1 MEHAEGLP
9 TLYIHSKR
17 PEWGL
22 AIMARTG
29 RKKNRYLF
37 QDGRMRAFP
46 VKFCHFMQPADKP
59 LDVATRVAR
68 QLASQLD
75 GHSFENPPAAAP
87 SRDNKVTL
95 DDQIKIFLK
104 LFPGGFHDADYVKT
118 VRGAE
123 KRRKR
128 HREAAVE
135 DAAQLLS
142 ADGLNGLIESGDF
155 IAVMDAV
162 RAVINGTSLCSTRDK
177 SVLDELPGDKAEDFA
192 IAVRDLLHGESAFFD
207 RFTRFM
213 AVLDHDR
220 SGRVTWPLATV
231 LPALNEP
238 QKHVVVKPSVFR
250 KQAEWMAPRLPYN
263 KLPNAGLYERF
274 RRMAEAVGEKLTEA
288 GHAPRDMFDVYD
300 FIWSTLRPKA
310 LKLLDETTG
319 DTEDAA

>member
-22 AIMARTG
+22 AIIARAG

-46 VKFCHFMQPADKP
+46 AKFCHFMEPADKP

-75 GHSFENPPAAAP
+75 GHSFENPPAAKP
-87 SRDNKVTL
+87 SRDDKVTL
-95 DDQIKIFLK
+95 DDQIRIFLK
-104 LFPGGFHDADYVKT
+104 LFPGGFEDPDYVKT
-118 VRGAE
+118 VRTAE

-128 HREAAVE
+128 HREPAID
-135 DAAQLLS
+135 DARQTLGQARLE
-142 ADGLNGLIESGDF
+142 AMIEVGDHDG
-155 IAVMDAV
+155 VMDAV

-177 SVLDELPGDKAEDFA
+177 SVLGELPDELRPDFA
-192 IAVRDLLHGESAFFD
+192 VAVRDLLHGESAFFD

-220 SGRVTWPLATV
+220 AGRVTWPLATV
-231 LPALNEP
+231 LPALVEP
-238 QKHVVVKPSVFR
+238 AQHVVVKPSVFR

-310 LKLLDETTG
+310 LKLLDEIG
-319 DTEDAA
+319 DADEAA

>member
-46 VKFCHFMQPADKP
+46 AKFCHLMEPADKP

-75 GHSFENPPAAAP
+75 GHSFENPAPAP
-87 SRDNKVTL
+87 VKRDDRVSL
-95 DDQIKIFLK
+95 EDQIRVFEK
-104 LFPGGFHDADYVKT
+104 LFPLGFADPEYQKT
-118 VRGAE
+118 VRGAD

-128 HREAAVE
+128 HRDPSIDDAQRLLSEARLAMLVENGDGAAV
-135 DAAQLLS
+135 
-142 ADGLNGLIESGDF
+142 
-155 IAVMDAV
+155 V
-162 RAVINGTSLCSTRDK
+162 RTIGEVLGGTSLCSTRDRAA
-177 SVLDELPGDKAEDFA
+177 LDELPEALYDDLAV
-192 IAVRDLLHGESAFFD
+192 AVRDLLWGESAYFD
-207 RFTRFM
+207 RFTRYM

-220 SGRVTWPLATV
+220 SGRVTWPMATV
-231 LPALNEP
+231 LSALVHP
-238 QKHVVVKPSVFR
+238 DRHVVVKPSVFR

-274 RRMAEAVGEKLTEA
+274 RRMAVAVGEKLAEA
-288 GHAPRDMFDVYD
+288 DHPPRDLFDVYD

-310 LKLLDETTG
+310 LKLLDE
-319 DTEDAA
+319 DAGSEAA

>member
-22 AIMARTG
+22 AIMARAG

-46 VKFCHFMQPADKP
+46 VKFCHFMEPADKP

-75 GHSFENPPAAAP
+75 GHSFENPPAPKP
-87 SRDNKVTL
+87 SRSDKVTL
-95 DDQIKIFLK
+95 DDQLKIFMK
-104 LFPGGFHDADYVKT
+104 LFPLGFQDPEYIKTIRGHD
-118 VRGAE
+118 

-128 HREAAVE
+128 HREPAIEDARRMLGQARLEMLIENGDGAAVVTTVRE
-135 DAAQLLS
+135 VLDA
-142 ADGLNGLIESGDF
+142 
-155 IAVMDAV
+155 
-162 RAVINGTSLCSTRDK
+162 TSLCSTRDK
-177 SVLDELPGDKAEDFA
+177 SVLVDLPESLYDDFA
-192 IAVRDLLHGESAFFD
+192 VAVRDLLHGESAFFD

-220 SGRVTWPLATV
+220 SGKVTWPLATA
-231 LPALNEP
+231 LPALMEP
-238 QKHVVVKPSVFR
+238 ATHVVVKPSVFR

-288 GHAPRDMFDVYD
+288 DHPPRDMFDVYD

-310 LKLLDETTG
+310 LKLLEEV
-319 DTEDAA
+319 TEDAA

>member
-9 TLYIHSKR
+9 TLYIHTKR

-22 AIMARTG
+22 AIIARAG

-46 VKFCHFMQPADKP
+46 AKFCHFMEPADKP

-75 GHSFENPPAAAP
+75 GHSFENPPAAKP
-87 SRDNKVTL
+87 SREDKVTL

-104 LFPGGFHDADYVKT
+104 LFPGGFEDPDYVKS
-118 VRGAE
+118 VRTAE

-128 HREAAVE
+128 HRDPAIE
-135 DAAQLLS
+135 DAIRVLS
-142 ADGLNGLIESGDF
+142 VDALGALIDAGDHR
-155 IAVMDAV
+155 AVMDAV

-177 SVLDELPGDKAEDFA
+177 SVLVDLPDEMLADFSV
-192 IAVRDLLHGESAFFD
+192 AVRDLLHGESSFFD

-220 SGRVTWPLATV
+220 SGKVTWPLATV
-231 LPALNEP
+231 LPALTAP
-238 QKHVVVKPSVFR
+238 DQHVVVKPSVFR

-274 RRMAEAVGEKLTEA
+274 RRMAESVGEKLAEA

-310 LKLLDETTG
+310 LKLLDETA
-319 DTEDAA
+319 DEAA

>member
-22 AIMARTG
+22 AIMARAG
-29 RKKNRYLF
+29 RKKIRYLF

-46 VKFCHFMQPADKP
+46 AKFSHLMEPADKP
-59 LDVATRVAR
+59 LDVATRVAA

-75 GHSFENPPAAAP
+75 GHTFENPPAPAP
-87 SRDNKVTL
+87 TRSDKVTL
-95 DDQIKIFLK
+95 DDQLKIFLT
-104 LFPGGFHDADYVKT
+104 LFPGGFEDPEYIKT
-118 VRGAE
+118 VRGHD

-128 HREAAVE
+128 HRDPSIADAQRLLDLGRLEAFIASGDGAAVVATVRE
-135 DAAQLLS
+135 VLDA
-142 ADGLNGLIESGDF
+142 
-155 IAVMDAV
+155 
-162 RAVINGTSLCSTRDK
+162 TSLCSTRDK
-177 SVLDELPGDKAEDFA
+177 AVLDELPEALYDDFA
-192 IAVRDLLHGESAFFD
+192 VAVRDLLHGEAAFFD

-220 SGRVTWPLATV
+220 SGMVTWPLATA
-231 LPALNEP
+231 LPALMHPAE
-238 QKHVVVKPSVFR
+238 HVVVKPSVFR

-288 GHAPRDMFDVYD
+288 GHPPRDMFDVYD
-300 FIWSTLRPKA
+300 FIWSSLRPKA
-310 LKLLDETTG
+310 VKLLEDV
-319 DTEDAA
+319 TEEAA

>member
-59 LDVATRVAR
+59 LDVAERVAK

-75 GHSFENPPAAAP
+75 GHSFENPPAASP
-87 SRDNKVTL
+87 SRSDRVSL
-95 DDQIKIFLK
+95 EDQIKIFGK
-104 LFPGGFHDADYVKT
+104 LFPGGFQDPDYIKT
-118 VRGAE
+118 VRYAD

-128 HREAAVE
+128 HRDPAVE
-135 DAAQLLS
+135 DARAQLS
-142 ADGLNGLIESGDF
+142 ADNLEAM
-155 IAVMDAV
+155 IAAEDYAGVMATV
-162 RAVINGTSLCSTRDK
+162 KRVIDGTSLCSTRDK
-177 SVLDELPGDKAEDFA
+177 SVLGELPEELYGDFA
-192 IAVRDLLHGESAFFD
+192 TAVRDLLHGESAFFD
-207 RFTRFM
+207 RFTRIM

-220 SGRVTWPLATV
+220 AGRVTWPLATV
-231 LPALNEP
+231 LPALLDP
-238 QKHVVVKPSVFR
+238 DHHVVVKPSVFR

-274 RRMAEAVGEKLTEA
+274 RRMAAAVGEKLTEA
-288 GHAPRDMFDVYD
+288 GHPPRDMFDVYD

-310 LKLLDETTG
+310 LKLLDDDGGADE
-319 DTEDAA
+319 AA